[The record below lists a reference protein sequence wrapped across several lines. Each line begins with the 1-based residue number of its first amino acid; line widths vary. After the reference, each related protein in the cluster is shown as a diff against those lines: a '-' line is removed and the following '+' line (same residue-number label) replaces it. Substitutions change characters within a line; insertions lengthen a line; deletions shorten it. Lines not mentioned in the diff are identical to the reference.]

1 MLLLAVLVLLVRD
14 RFHPCHVLALRIVP
28 GNRHLNHSLVGSCA
42 MEMFDAFRTYNH
54 IAFFQDAHW
63 FSIDARTA
71 FSFNNDQNLSGRV
84 CVPERSGAW
93 FKNYICTGYRHP
105 GNRFRQRDDLDFT
118 GKYLV
123 ASFNALD
130 GIAPGICSSAA
141 TADPITNREERR
153 AEMSFNMMVTYI
165 QSIDRKLLRK
175 LALMAQ

>member
-71 FSFNNDQNLSGRV
+71 FSFNNDQNLSDRV

-130 GIAPGICSSAA
+130 GIAPFYQL
-141 TADPITNREERR
+141 ITGRNLFVCCNSRPHNQQRGKKSRNE
-153 AEMSFNMMVTYI
+153 FQHDGHLY
-165 QSIDRKLLRK
+165 SIY
-175 LALMAQ
+175 